1 MNPPVSESI
10 LSISPYKPGKP
21 IEELAREHG
30 VTDAIKLASN
40 ENPLGPSPKA
50 MEAVRKA
57 LDAVHRYPDGACHE
71 LVAKLSAKLAVSPRE
86 IVIGNGS
93 DDIIAMLTRAFLQP
107 GDEAV
112 IADPTFLMY
121 EISIKTSG
129 ARIIKVPV
137 EESLGVRIDALLGA
151 IGKRCRLVFLCNPNN
166 PTGAVVSTGDFS
178 RLLDGLPEDALLV
191 VDEAYMEF
199 VRDPDCARSLV
210 LRATADHPIVTLR
223 TFSKAYGLAGL
234 RVGYG
239 VMPAWVADVLH
250 RVRQPFNV
258 NTLAQVAATAALDDR
273 EFLER
278 SIRCVHE
285 GIDWMQRQI
294 AAMGL
299 RCYPTQSNFFLI
311 DVGKSA
317 DEVFEAMLRHG
328 VIVRSMRAYGY
339 PACIRVNAGTPRE
352 NERFVEALRKVIAS
366 S

>member
-1 MNPPVSESI
+1 MNPPVSEAI

-21 IEELAREHG
+21 LEELAREYG
-30 VTDAIKLASN
+30 VTEAIKLASN

-50 MEAVRKA
+50 LDAIRRA
-57 LDAVHRYPDGACHE
+57 LDDVHRYPDGACHE
-71 LVAKLSAKLAVSPRE
+71 LVAKLSEKLAVSPQE
-86 IVIGNGS
+86 IIIGNGS

-121 EISIKTSG
+121 EISIRISG
-129 ARIIKVPV
+129 ARIVKVPV
-137 EESLGVRIDALLGA
+137 EENLGIRIDAILDA
-151 IGKRCRLVFLCNPNN
+151 IGKRCRIVFLCNPNN
-166 PTGAVVSTGDFS
+166 PTGAIVSTAEFR
-178 RLLDGLPEDALLV
+178 RLLDGMSENALLV

-199 VRDPDCARSLV
+199 VRDPDCARSLA
-210 LRATADHPIVTLR
+210 LRVTTDHPIVTLR

-258 NTLAQVAATAALDDR
+258 NTLAQVAATAALDDS
-273 EFLER
+273 EFLES

-285 GIDWMQRQI
+285 GIDWMQQQI

-311 DVGKSA
+311 DVGNPA
-317 DEVFEAMLRHG
+317 DDVFEKMLRYG

-339 PACIRVNAGTPRE
+339 PACIRVNAGTPQE
-352 NERFVEALRKVIAS
+352 NRRFVEALQKVIVS